1 MLTEASRVLRPGG
14 LILLGEWI
22 HIPVDSSTGR
32 SPPGVSAF
40 CRALESS
47 LLTEYSIGDIPPY
60 LADFISQLDGFE
72 DTQSH
77 DYYMPI
83 GDRARSSPN
92 AKDLGVRFGQT
103 LAIWSESVA
112 MVLTKAGLDQDL
124 VGTLVDGFMGEISNV
139 PGLQIVYRVVT
150 ARRVA

>member
-22 HIPVDSSTGR
+22 HLPVESSTGR

-40 CRALESS
+40 CRALDSS
-47 LLTEYSIGDIPPY
+47 LLSEYAIESIPPY
-60 LADFISQLDGFE
+60 LADLITQLGGFE

-83 GDRARSSPN
+83 GDLARSSPH

-103 LAIWSESVA
+103 LAIWSDSVA
-112 MVLTKAGLDQDL
+112 MVLTKAGYDQDTVGRL
-124 VGTLVDGFMGEISNV
+124 VNGFMGDISNV
-139 PGLQIVYRVVT
+139 PGLQIAYRVVT
-150 ARRVA
+150 ARRIA